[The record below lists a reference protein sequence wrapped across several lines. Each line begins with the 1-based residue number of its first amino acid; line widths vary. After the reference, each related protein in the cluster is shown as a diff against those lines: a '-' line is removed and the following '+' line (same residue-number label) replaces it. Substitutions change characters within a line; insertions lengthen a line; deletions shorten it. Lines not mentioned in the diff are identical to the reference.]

1 MKIRTDFVTN
11 SSSVG
16 YILTMD
22 LDIVNLFIDMYNKE
36 DSMKGKVRM
45 AIALRDFMIENGT
58 ISYLHEHEIYTYL
71 MEFADDDGSCVTKET
86 LEENGENTDPTQ
98 MNEEELFN
106 YIKGEYIHFQKL
118 SKFLRGFGVTQVEQ
132 Y

>member
-11 SSSVG
+11 SSSVS

>member
-11 SSSVG
+11 SSSVS

-58 ISYLHEHEIYTYL
+58 ISFLHEHEIYTYL

>member
-11 SSSVG
+11 SSSVS

-58 ISYLHEHEIYTYL
+58 ISYLHEHDIYTYL